1 MGDNRMDVDKGVVE
15 VMQFLDHASDN
26 VQRRFDAIANALQ
39 HETHV
44 SYVKGSLTE
53 LYMEWTQ
60 GNNALVVRLQHDVI
74 RIKPIDSR
82 KQQCLFLDT
91 PWDEAIIGALQR
103 ELAKLL

>member
-1 MGDNRMDVDKGVVE
+1 MDDKVIE
-15 VMQFLDHASDN
+15 VLKYLDFAPEI
-26 VQRRFDAIANALQ
+26 VQRRFDTIANVLQ
-39 HETHV
+39 HEAHV

-60 GNNALVVRLQHDVI
+60 GCDALVVRLQHDAL
-74 RIKPIDSR
+74 RIKPLHSR

-91 PWDEAIIGALQR
+91 AWDEDIIEALRR